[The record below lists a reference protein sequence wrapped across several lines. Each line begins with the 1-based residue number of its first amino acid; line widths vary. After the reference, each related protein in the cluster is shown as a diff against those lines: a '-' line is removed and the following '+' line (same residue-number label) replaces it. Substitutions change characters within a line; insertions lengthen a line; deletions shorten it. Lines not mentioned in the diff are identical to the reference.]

1 MCIAELSLILM
12 KAFGQELCCC
22 CKGWCER
29 NLTGELAGVKLLGQG
44 AKGILG
50 WEMCLSILSGIY
62 CNFGYV
68 ACITFSALWRF
79 LLSELTKCHF
89 KLQKIH

>member
-1 MCIAELSLILM
+1 MELLS
-12 KAFGQELCCC
+12 QD
-22 CKGWCER
+22 
-29 NLTGELAGVKLLGQG
+29 

-50 WEMCLSILSGIY
+50 WEMCPSILSGIY

-68 ACITFSALWRF
+68 AYITFSALWRL
-79 LLSELTKCHF
+79 LLSELGKFHF